1 VHVLGLE
8 AFRDE
13 IEALKRLA
21 SDPDVDEEVLRGRAA
36 VLRRKLRR
44 FGYTV
49 VVRRNPEWYSGPRF
63 QVLVARLGSRGRGS
77 GRSPERVVDVIF
89 YEGPEGE

>member
-1 VHVLGLE
+1 MSLE

-13 IEALKRLA
+13 IEALRRMA
-21 SDPDVDEEVLRGRAA
+21 SNPDVDEEVLRDKASR
-36 VLRRKLRR
+36 LREKLRPL
-44 FGYTV
+44 GYTI

-63 QVLVARLGSRGRGS
+63 QVVVAKLGSRGRGS
-77 GRSPERVVDVIF
+77 RRGSERAVDIIF